1 MPIVGTKPRLAADVI
16 DFDVQTVHAVECAL
30 TALNRSL
37 ERARFHG
44 DTQEYFIPLN
54 RKTGKTAK
62 NNNNKTNKSKTT
74 TIITKAFN
82 LHPLFSAQVWASD

>member
-1 MPIVGTKPRLAADVI
+1 MPIVGTKLRLAADVI

-30 TALNRSL
+30 TALDRSL

-54 RKTGKTAK
+54 RKTGKTEKTKQNK
-62 NNNNKTNKSKTT
+62 NSNNDIFILGNRQTR
-74 TIITKAFN
+74 
-82 LHPLFSAQVWASD
+82 

>member
-30 TALNRSL
+30 TALDRSL

-54 RKTGKTAK
+54 RKTGKTKEKKKKRKK
-62 NNNNKTNKSKTT
+62 NA
-74 TIITKAFN
+74 IE
-82 LHPLFSAQVWASD
+82 